1 MKIMFLIELAMID
14 GEYLHTYFLWVTV
27 IFMYYSKVRGI
38 LYLMFGYFCFKSIII
53 HSKAKM

>member
-14 GEYLHTYFLWVTV
+14 GKYLHTYFLWVIV
-27 IFMYYSKVRGI
+27 IFMCYSKVKGI
-38 LYLMFGYFCFKSIII
+38 LYLMFGYFCSKSVII